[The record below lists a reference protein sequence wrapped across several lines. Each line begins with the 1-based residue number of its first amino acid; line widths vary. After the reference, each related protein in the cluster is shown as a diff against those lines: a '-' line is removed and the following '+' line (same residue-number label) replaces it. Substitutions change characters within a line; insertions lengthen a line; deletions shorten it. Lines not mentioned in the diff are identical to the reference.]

1 MSDKKVVKLTTEIGE
16 YKGSPT
22 LTVWEVLS
30 DGSRPQY
37 PVISFGKK
45 KAKAIISVI
54 EQVKEFATDME
65 DSL

>member
-1 MSDKKVVKLTTEIGE
+1 MSEKQTVKLTTEIGE

-22 LTVWEVLS
+22 FTIWEVKS

-37 PVISFGKK
+37 PVITLGKK
-45 KAKAIISVI
+45 KAKALISVL
-54 EQVKEFATDME
+54 EQLKEFATDME

>member
-1 MSDKKVVKLTTEIGE
+1 MSKPVKLVVETGE

-22 LTVWEVLS
+22 LTIWEIMS
-30 DGSRPQY
+30 DGSKAQY

-45 KAKAIISVI
+45 KAKAIVSVI